1 MSAKPPSRPAPRNS
15 RFVNDDEIASLDALP
30 AKSSGLSWAK
40 GFLTRS
46 IGIEKRQN
54 QLHVVLVD
62 KSRAAEPPKSLLQ
75 KQRDELGA
83 RLLVHDPATQAV
95 RNLFL
100 VHQALDGF
108 GWVEVEAL
116 PRQVN
121 ERALAEAEMLQSEEP
136 TELLEMI
143 IERLR
148 KANADADS
156 RAAVEAI
163 QREDEW
169 EPPAVPEISETSY
182 DEYELME
189 RSWIGTVPQ
198 GLKPEQRDTDT
209 EIGG

>member
-1 MSAKPPSRPAPRNS
+1 MSAKPPSRTAPRNS
-15 RFVNDDEIASLDALP
+15 RFISDEDAASLSETQP
-30 AKSSGLSWAK
+30 KGGLSWAK
-40 GFLTRS
+40 GLLTRS

-62 KSRAAEPPKSLLQ
+62 KSRAAEPPKSQLQ
-75 KQRDELGA
+75 RMRDELGA

-116 PRQVN
+116 PRQVT
-121 ERALAEAEMLQSEEP
+121 ERALAEAEMLQSQDPSEP
-136 TELLEMI
+136 LEMI

-198 GLKPEQRDTDT
+198 GLKPKSDT
-209 EIGG
+209 EFDD